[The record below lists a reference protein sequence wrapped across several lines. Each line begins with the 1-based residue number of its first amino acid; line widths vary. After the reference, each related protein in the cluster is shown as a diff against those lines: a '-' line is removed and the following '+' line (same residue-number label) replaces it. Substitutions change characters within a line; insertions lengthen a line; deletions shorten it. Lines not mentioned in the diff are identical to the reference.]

1 MEGDIANMTN
11 DQELL
16 EQAQNMIRA
25 EGKVVAETAD
35 QLGDSFVAA
44 ARMIA
49 NATGIVLTTGAG
61 TSGTIARRMAHLFGT
76 TGMHA
81 FYVNSAEALHGPSAM
96 TNDGDVLIAISK
108 GGSSMEI
115 NQFAS
120 LARKRGAKVI
130 SLTWEPDSELAK
142 LSDVVLI
149 VRPDES
155 GEGDGVLPFGSTL
168 ANGAV
173 GDALCLVCKN
183 LRGFDLGTMVE
194 THPSGDTAARILRRS
209 S

>member
-1 MEGDIANMTN
+1 MDNNQI
-11 DQELL
+11 L
-16 EQAQNMIRA
+16 EQAQAMIRA
-25 EGKVVAETAD
+25 EGKVVEEIAD
-35 QLGDSFVAA
+35 QLGDSFVEA

-49 NATGIVLTTGAG
+49 QATGVVLTTGAG

-76 TGMHA
+76 TGMHS

-96 TNDGDVLIAISK
+96 TQPGDVLIAISK
-108 GGSSMEI
+108 GGSSAEI

-130 SLTWEPDSELAK
+130 SLTWEPASALAQ

-173 GDALCLVCKN
+173 GDALCLVSKN
-183 LRGFDLGTMVE
+183 LRRFDLGTMIE
-194 THPSGDTAARILRRS
+194 THPSGDTAARIQEKGR
-209 S
+209 